1 MDCGKGIFRRQTRK
15 THRSV
20 TKRRSI
26 LALILRHS
34 LESIA
39 KLEAYQHHIF
49 LFRPGFPVSLS
60 PSSSNAATHEIV
72 N

>member
-39 KLEAYQHHIF
+39 KLETYQHHIF
-49 LFRPGFPVSLS
+49 MFRLVSLLAFHRRLLTL
-60 PSSSNAATHEIV
+60 PPMKL
-72 N
+72 